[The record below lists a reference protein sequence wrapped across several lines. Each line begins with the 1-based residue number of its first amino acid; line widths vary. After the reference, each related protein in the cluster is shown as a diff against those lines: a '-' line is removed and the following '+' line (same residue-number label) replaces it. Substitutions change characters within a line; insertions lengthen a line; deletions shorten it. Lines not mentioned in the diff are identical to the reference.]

1 MLRTKK
7 KAACLF
13 NICRHRFYV
22 DIGDVRYGFKEVEGV
37 CVNIEAT
44 EYREGSDLT
53 SAPRSIPGLVR
64 YGPLVLRY
72 GIAGNPINS
81 DLWNW
86 IKQTI
91 EGNEQKRNVAVVVL
105 DRKGN
110 PVVKYALTGAWP
122 SSWRLGRLDGLLG
135 SPLLEELVLQYEK
148 LDIEYLKLS
157 TQ

>member
-1 MLRTKK
+1 
-7 KAACLF
+7 LF

-22 DIGDVRYGFKEVEGV
+22 DIGSERYGFKEVEGV
-37 CVNIEAT
+37 CVNIEAH
-44 EYREGSDLT
+44 EYRDGTDPT

-105 DRKGN
+105 DRKGI
-110 PVVKYALTGAWP
+110 PVAKYALTGAWP
-122 SSWRLGRLDGLLG
+122 SNWRLSKLDGLIG

-148 LDIEYLKLS
+148 LDIEYLKPS